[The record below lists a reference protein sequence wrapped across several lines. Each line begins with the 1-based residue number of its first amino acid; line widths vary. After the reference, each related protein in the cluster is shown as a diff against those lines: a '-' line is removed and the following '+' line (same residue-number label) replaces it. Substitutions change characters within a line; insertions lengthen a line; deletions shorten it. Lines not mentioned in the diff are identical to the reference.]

1 MCLRKSGSRWHK
13 THLMLRGARQVVV
26 QAALLAVLHHQSHLA
41 VGGVRANTVHR
52 QDVVVRVVFQLLVEL
67 ALVVNSGRVPVVRTV
82 ALDGH
87 RQPALH
93 VLREVNV
100 AKGAL
105 AQAAGVGQV
114 GVGHQSKPNCG
125 SVGCQWCTGNTGRG
139 IACQC
144 GRGRRG
150 RCGRGGRRCVT

>member
-1 MCLRKSGSRWHK
+1 
-13 THLMLRGARQVVV
+13 MLRGADQVVV
-26 QAALLAVLHHQSHLA
+26 QAALLAELHHQSHLA
-41 VGGVRANTVHR
+41 VWGVRANAVHR
-52 QDVVVRVVFQLLVEL
+52 QDVVVGVQQQ
-67 ALVVNSGRVPVVRTV
+67 LVVQTPLIVNGGSVRAGRAV

-93 VLREVNV
+93 ILRKVHV
-100 AKGAL
+100 AKGAV

-125 SVGCQWCTGNTGRG
+125 SVACQWCTGRG

-150 RCGRGGRRCVT
+150 RRGRGGRRCVT

>member
-125 SVGCQWCTGNTGRG
+125 SGVACQWCTGRG

-150 RCGRGGRRCVT
+150 RRGRGGRRCVT